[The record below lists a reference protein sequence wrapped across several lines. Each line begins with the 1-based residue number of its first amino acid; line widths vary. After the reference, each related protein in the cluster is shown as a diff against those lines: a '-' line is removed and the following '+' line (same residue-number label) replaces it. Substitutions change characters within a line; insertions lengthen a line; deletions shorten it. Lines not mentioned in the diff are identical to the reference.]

1 MRLMD
6 RILEPTKDY
15 INFSDLLYGLSAA
28 YNEPLYDV
36 AWFLDCKEFDMLK
49 VFSVG
54 SRYEMIP
61 NMESQET
68 IYFFLKSV
76 MAAIPMDWVF
86 KDTNSL
92 DELAIEEKQEVLRL
106 FNGGAFTYFYKSDLL
121 SFPPLEGYLSF
132 LDSETVGEEAT
143 RPQGN
148 HSLASY
154 MAEYT
159 LPQVVALILHID
171 LADITTTPNNSYI
184 HNQNDYAESVYHKFA
199 NLLQSYSV
207 AALNNKLAGVDLHTR
222 TVTPYLG
229 DTETH
234 VDLEKTSISRG
245 DLAKYLDSIGYQ
257 MNDLIAKQEPV
268 HTQYPPDDSL
278 PYCFEQKDSEHEDS
292 EHVLSLQQ
300 QIAVLRDQV
309 GEKDKEL
316 KANGIKLD
324 LALKKIKE
332 ASEPIGNGEQLTD
345 NTANDYQVTIG
356 VLLEL
361 LRTPKGCDKEGKPNR
376 PLFLTQNDIVTAITD
391 QLIPNHGK
399 TKVSERFTASNYALS
414 EVKKKRDSDLEEKL
428 ALAERIKKN
437 PLLSS

>member
-1 MRLMD
+1 MRLME
-6 RILEPTKDY
+6 RLIAPTKDC
-15 INFSDLLYGLSAA
+15 ISFPDLLIGLSNMN
-28 YNEPLYDV
+28 NEPLSDV
-36 AWFLDCKEFDMLK
+36 VYYLSCCDLELLNVYQININHKVEIAPFPTQELTHYFLENVLVGISCADKE
-49 VFSVG
+49 
-54 SRYEMIP
+54 
-61 NMESQET
+61 
-68 IYFFLKSV
+68 
-76 MAAIPMDWVF
+76 WVF
-86 KDTNSL
+86 TGSIDNF
-92 DELAIEEKQEVLRL
+92 ELLSTESAEELEGL
-106 FNGGAFTYFYKSDLL
+106 FDAHADYYFKVSELL
-121 SFPPLEGYLSF
+121 SFAPLDGYLGF
-132 LDSETVGEEAT
+132 LEPGTVSEEAT
-143 RPQGN
+143 SPQGN
-148 HSLASY
+148 NSLASY

-229 DTETH
+229 DTETY
-234 VDLEKTSISRG
+234 VNLEKTSISRTN
-245 DLAKYLDSIGYQ
+245 LASYLTSIGYELA
-257 MNDLIAKQEPV
+257 DLIAKQEST
-268 HTQYPPDDSL
+268 HTQCV
-278 PYCFEQKDSEHEDS
+278 PYDNPQQQDSEL
-292 EHVLSLQQ
+292 VLSLKKQVSSLQ
-300 QIAVLRDQV
+300 DQV
-309 GEKDKEL
+309 DEKDKEL
-316 KANGIKLD
+316 KAKSIKLD

-437 PLLSS
+437 SLLSS